1 MSSYQFVNTLAQC
14 YAEQQNAAAAGTAG
28 GGHNQQDYY
37 NMNYPNCYSPNLG
50 NNYNQYSLMM
60 SGQAAAA
67 MASMA
72 SSAAST
78 DTSTYANNTS
88 LMAEG
93 NSFGVTPK
101 QEQRRSANSP
111 MNNCA
116 NKYETGTVGGGG
128 RSVPPGGSPQDLR
141 TSSENEGTP
150 QPKSPSSPSAAGNQP
165 PLSPLLSSTTS
176 QVTSAAAAAAAVAA
190 AAAAA
195 SSNTSSNSSN
205 NVSNSG
211 GGGGSGASGNR
222 SSSNKQNSSNSTSSE
237 DGKSSSGNPPQIYP
251 WMKRAHLGQSEY
263 LISKLL
269 LRVGKKSICLN
280 NTRGKNWCEQRER
293 ERRGWIE
300 SSLGETSFDSCSF
313 HIKSQF
319 DV

>member
-14 YAEQQNAAAAGTAG
+14 YAEQQNAAAAGTAS

-116 NKYETGTVGGGG
+116 NKYETGTVGGG

-269 LRVGKKSICLN
+269 LRMCRKKEHMPQQYK
-280 NTRGKNWCEQRER
+280 GKNWCEQRER
-293 ERRGWIE
+293 VRRGWI
-300 SSLGETSFDSCSF
+300 
-313 HIKSQF
+313 
-319 DV
+319 